1 MTSCDICG
9 ADNPITVLESPQL
22 DGPLVQC
29 RNCGFRYVGSRRSQ
43 LTFGSGGGDAAEVA
57 SRVQAANFNIRNLR
71 LEEEHRLGILNAR
84 WRLDLIREFRTSGKL
99 LEVGCARGDFLRVA
113 RESFDVFGVEPN
125 PTLADDAEKVAPIYR
140 DVIETLPWRDFDV
153 IASFHVIEHVDSP
166 KRFVTAMADQVR
178 PGGLLVLETPD
189 IHSLPFQL
197 MKSKWRQFI
206 PEHYFFFDPSSMTKL
221 LSESGF
227 KVERIVGVGKHASA
241 ALILNRLSRYFR
253 FMRPVE
259 DYASRVG
266 ISRITVRIN
275 PLDIMLVFAVRL

>member
-1 MTSCDICG
+1 
-9 ADNPITVLESPQL
+9 
-22 DGPLVQC
+22 
-29 RNCGFRYVGSRRSQ
+29 
-43 LTFGSGGGDAAEVA
+43 
-57 SRVQAANFNIRNLR
+57 
-71 LEEEHRLGILNAR
+71 
-84 WRLDLIREFRTSGKL
+84 
-99 LEVGCARGDFLRVA
+99 
-113 RESFDVFGVEPN
+113 
-125 PTLADDAEKVAPIYR
+125 
-140 DVIETLPWRDFDV
+140 VIETLPWRDFDV

-166 KRFVTAMADQVR
+166 KRFVSAIADRVR

-227 KVERIVGVGKHASA
+227 KVERIVGIGKHASA